1 MSKELLEIRLR
12 TVDDRIK
19 LSASTDD
26 DPEIVLD
33 YFPPIGTDK
42 GYTPLELIL
51 ISFTGCVSTVL
62 ITYLRSIQKKQVL
75 SLQAKSEGDVRQ
87 EHPKALTHIRV
98 ALTFH
103 SPDLEEQD
111 VRTALKAA
119 ETRLCPVWAM
129 LKGNVETD
137 VVFAIER

>member
-1 MSKELLEIRLR
+1 MSKDLLEIRLN
-12 TVDDRIK
+12 TVDGKVK
-19 LSASTDD
+19 LAASTDD
-26 DPEIVLD
+26 DPEIALD
-33 YFPPIGTDK
+33 YFPPVGTGE

-62 ITYLRSIQKKQVL
+62 ITYLRSILKKQVVSL
-75 SLQAKSEGDVRQ
+75 SAKAEGDVRQ

-98 ALTFH
+98 ALIFR
-103 SPDLEEQD
+103 SQDLEEQD

-129 LKGNVETD
+129 LKGNVETE
-137 VVFAIER
+137 VKFAIER